1 MDRQDRNGIFALQLS
16 TNDNSQQGT
25 IPTNQE
31 KQPVVLHDKDGGY
44 LKTRDIH
51 LKPSNPNALGCKVDF
66 HLCYMQGLS
75 TTTEKLG
82 MYILRGF
89 IFFCVSFYFWWP
101 FSNMIYHSKIVL
113 IFCLIV
119 YMNIVIRL
127 IYFILYHQN
136 GVQLFRKITNKHVD
150 RHLKHYLR
158 IFILM

>member
-31 KQPVVLHDKDGGY
+31 KQPVVLHDKEGGY
-44 LKTRDIH
+44 LKRRDIH
-51 LKPSNPNALGCKVDF
+51 LKTSNHKALGCEVDF

-89 IFFCVSFYFWWP
+89 IFFCVSFYFWRP

-127 IYFILYHQN
+127 IYFILYHQKWGLIIQKN
-136 GVQLFRKITNKHVD
+136 NK
-150 RHLKHYLR
+150 
-158 IFILM
+158 